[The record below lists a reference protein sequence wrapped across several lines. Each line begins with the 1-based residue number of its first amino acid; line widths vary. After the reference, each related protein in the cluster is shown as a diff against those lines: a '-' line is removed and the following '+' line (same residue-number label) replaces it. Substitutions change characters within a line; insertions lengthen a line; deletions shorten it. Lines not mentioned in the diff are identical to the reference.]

1 MRGTHESWWIA
12 STPETSFPSTD
23 ASRTSVAVLGGGI
36 AGLTTAYL
44 LAREGRAVTVV
55 EAGRIASGVSGYTTA
70 KVTVQ
75 HNLIYADLGRR
86 HGADAA
92 RLYAESQTKALQWL
106 VRTVAGE
113 GIECELETV
122 PSLVYTET
130 DEDVAAV

>member
-55 EAGRIASGVSGYTTA
+55 EAGRIAAGVSGYTTA
-70 KVTVQ
+70 KVSVQ
-75 HNLIYADLGRR
+75 HNLVYADIAKR
-86 HGADAA
+86 HGPDAA
-92 RLYAESQTKALQWL
+92 KQYAESQTHALHWL
-106 VRTVAGE
+106 
-113 GIECELETV
+113 
-122 PSLVYTET
+122 
-130 DEDVAAV
+130 